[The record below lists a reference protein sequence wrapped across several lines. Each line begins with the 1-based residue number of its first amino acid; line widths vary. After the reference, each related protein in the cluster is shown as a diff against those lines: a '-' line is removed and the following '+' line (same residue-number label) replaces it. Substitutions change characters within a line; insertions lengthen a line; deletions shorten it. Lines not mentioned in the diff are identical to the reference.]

1 VLTNIL
7 LLEDDVLLGE
17 SLQDLLEEEG
27 VGVTLCPNGQEALNA
42 TFAQQFDLYI
52 LDINVPLIDG
62 ITLLKELRA
71 SNDETPA
78 LFLTSHKESDVLHQA
93 YENGADD
100 YLKKPFDTSELLLR
114 IKALLRRKSSTSK
127 QNCVGELCV
136 DSVHKM
142 IFYQGIEI
150 SFSPKEYQLMLLFIN
165 NIDKVV
171 TKEMIVNE
179 LWSPS
184 QDPSDGA
191 IRVYINRLK
200 HEIGNDR
207 IVNVRG
213 MGYRL
218 VS

>member
-1 VLTNIL
+1 MSNKIL
-7 LLEDDVLLGE
+7 LLEDDILLSE
-17 SLQDLLEEEG
+17 SLQDLLEEEEYK
-27 VGVTLCPNGQEALNA
+27 VTLCRNGQEALNA
-42 TFAQQFDLYI
+42 AFGSKFDLYI

-62 ITLLKELRA
+62 ITLLKELRD
-71 SNDETPA
+71 SSDNTTA
-78 LFLTSHKESDVLHQA
+78 LFLTSHKESEALIQA
-93 YENGADD
+93 YESGADD
-100 YLKKPFDTSELLLR
+100 YLKKPFSTQELLLR
-114 IKALLRRKSSTSK
+114 IKALLRRKNNKITN
-127 QNCVGELCV
+127 NCIGELCV

-142 IFYQGIEI
+142 IFLEGKEI

-165 NIDKVV
+165 NVDKVV
-171 TKEMIVNE
+171 TKEMIVSE

-213 MGYRL
+213 TGYRL

>member
-1 VLTNIL
+1 M
-7 LLEDDVLLGE
+7 LLGE
-17 SLQDLLEEEG
+17 SLQDLLEEEEFE
-27 VGVTLCPNGQEALNA
+27 VTLCRNGQEALNA
-42 TFAQQFDLYI
+42 AFSSKFDLYI
-52 LDINVPLIDG
+52 LDVNVPLIDG
-62 ITLLKELRA
+62 ITLLKELRD
-71 SNDETPA
+71 SNDNTTA
-78 LFLTSHKESDVLHQA
+78 LFLTSHKESNILHQA

-100 YLKKPFDTSELLLR
+100 YLKKPFDTQELLLR
-114 IKALLRRKSSTSK
+114 IKALLRRKSKNTSH
-127 QNCVGELCV
+127 NCVGELCV

-142 IFYQGIEI
+142 IFLEGVEI

-165 NIDKVV
+165 NIDKIV